1 MLKRFEGVYI
11 PFQTQGPR
19 VNYVTAKSII
29 ISINTEKIN
38 NNDDDN
44 NNNNNNNNNN
54 DDNEDDDDDDD
65 DGDDEDKRE
74 RAVTLSSE
82 MEALKTEDA
91 YEIDDTCACLKVG
104 TH

>member
-1 MLKRFEGVYI
+1 MLKRSEGVYV

-19 VNYVTAKSII
+19 VNDVTAKSII
-29 ISINTEKIN
+29 ISINTGKIN
-38 NNDDDN
+38 NNDN
-44 NNNNNNNNNN
+44 NNNNNNNNSN
-54 DDNEDDDDDDD
+54 

-82 MEALKTEDA
+82 MEALKKEDPG
-91 YEIDDTCACLKVG
+91 EIDDTCACLTVG

>member
-19 VNYVTAKSII
+19 VNSLTAKSII

-38 NNDDDN
+38 NNDD
-44 NNNNNNNNNN
+44 NNNNNN

-65 DGDDEDKRE
+65 DGDDDKRE

>member
-19 VNYVTAKSII
+19 VHYVTAKSII

-38 NNDDDN
+38 NNN
-44 NNNNNNNNNN
+44 NNNNNDD

-65 DGDDEDKRE
+65 DDDGDDGDKRE

>member
-1 MLKRFEGVYI
+1 MLKRSEGVYV

-19 VNYVTAKSII
+19 VNDVTAKSII
-29 ISINTEKIN
+29 ISINTGKIN
-38 NNDDDN
+38 NNDN

-54 DDNEDDDDDDD
+54 SN

-82 MEALKTEDA
+82 MEALKKEDA
-91 YEIDDTCACLKVG
+91 GEIDDSCACLTVG

>member
-19 VNYVTAKSII
+19 VHYVTAKSII

-38 NNDDDN
+38 NNN
-44 NNNNNNNNNN
+44 NNNDDD

-65 DGDDEDKRE
+65 DDGDDGDKRE

>member
-1 MLKRFEGVYI
+1 MLKRSEGVYV

-19 VNYVTAKSII
+19 VNDVTAKSII
-29 ISINTEKIN
+29 ISINTGKIN
-38 NNDDDN
+38 NNDN
-44 NNNNNNNNNN
+44 NNNSN
-54 DDNEDDDDDDD
+54 

-82 MEALKTEDA
+82 MEALKKEDPG
-91 YEIDDTCACLKVG
+91 EIDDTCACLTVA

>member
-29 ISINTEKIN
+29 ISINTGKIN
-38 NNDDDN
+38 NNDDN
-44 NNNNNNNNNN
+44 NNNNNNNND
-54 DDNEDDDDDDD
+54 DDNDDDDD

>member
-1 MLKRFEGVYI
+1 MLKRSEGVYV

-19 VNYVTAKSII
+19 VNDVTAKSII
-29 ISINTEKIN
+29 ISINTGKIN
-38 NNDDDN
+38 NNDN
-44 NNNNNNNNNN
+44 NNNNSN
-54 DDNEDDDDDDD
+54 

-82 MEALKTEDA
+82 MEALKKEDA
-91 YEIDDTCACLKVG
+91 GEIDDTCACLTVG